1 MRATAVIPMQSM
13 LQTSG
18 PCSEQFDQLYG
29 YGAVKHLVNPGAR
42 PRRTGGRPARR
53 LGVAHAKGRVS

>member
-13 LQTSG
+13 LPTSD
-18 PCSEQFDQLYG
+18 PWPKQFDQFYG

-42 PRRTGGRPARR
+42 LRRTGECPARGF
-53 LGVAHAKGRVS
+53 GVAHAKRRMS